1 MATTN
6 TKLKDFLAETGFVS
20 KVGWSRNP
28 IPLFGP
34 CLAAYTMWICGQNVS
49 MEFDRRNP
57 RLGPCAMD
65 HGWKP
70 DLLYRKRCMKRLTF
84 ILRRLFAIPCLGF
97 ATVMPEAMPALA
109 SEPEGGIGVCAL
121 AIRPLLLEF
130 VNWAEQVHECGPVG
144 SDFETV
150 LQPVLARQIS
160 TALEKAMVEPVT
172 LFIGTIPPKTVLG
185 TMIFHGVGFG
195 PESVFSGDLIN
206 NETRYDTALR
216 FLSHTAEA
224 KLNFAQG
231 ARPLFRSNT
240 RKWDTSLSLT

>member
-70 DLLYRKRCMKRLTF
+70 DLLYRKRCMKRRTF

-109 SEPEGGIGVCAL
+109 SEPEGGDWCVRPRNPPTPAGICELGRAGSRMRTCGIRFRDRAPAGIG
-121 AIRPLLLEF
+121 
-130 VNWAEQVHECGPVG
+130 
-144 SDFETV
+144 
-150 LQPVLARQIS
+150 
-160 TALEKAMVEPVT
+160 
-172 LFIGTIPPKTVLG
+172 PPDLY
-185 TMIFHGVGFG
+185 GFG
-195 PESVFSGDLIN
+195 KGHGRASDTVHQDHSAQNRLRHNDLSRGGIW
-206 NETRYDTALR
+206 A
-216 FLSHTAEA
+216 
-224 KLNFAQG
+224 
-231 ARPLFRSNT
+231 
-240 RKWDTSLSLT
+240 